1 MGQTQPKTDTAT
13 ESESQGR
20 VDELR
25 FCVVADW
32 HGAHEP
38 FSQLAS
44 RLIEERPEFV
54 LVPGDLVNAKGDD
67 SAPWEQF
74 FSGIRPLLD
83 AGIVYYPVPGNHDF
97 DGDIAAAQ
105 QQWIKRLNLPGDQ
118 FFYSF
123 DESHA
128 HFTGLCVTSKML
140 HDEFDL
146 PEGRMTQFQ
155 WFQGDL
161 ESSRDAR
168 WRFIFHHEPG
178 AAFCRLSAPE
188 DGAGTPDVSESV
200 EPLAWREGV
209 DLIFRGH
216 QHLYERTYPVNPSG
230 KVRDDRRGVV
240 LITVGG
246 GNINY
251 RPIDPMDAV
260 PRWFDAVISVH
271 QMHYL
276 TIQLAGDRLEAE
288 AKNLDGE
295 VFDRFTIR
303 KLPDGS
309 RDWEGLPPTPVF
321 LVENQT
327 QPLRMP

>member
-1 MGQTQPKTDTAT
+1 MGQTQPKTDTTT

-38 FSQLAS
+38 FSQLAN

-54 LVPGDLVNAKGDD
+54 LVPGDLVNAKGGD

-74 FSGIRPLLD
+74 FSGIHPLLD
-83 AGIVYYPVPGNHDF
+83 AGIVYFPVPGNHDL

-105 QQWIKRLNLPGDQ
+105 QQWIERLNLPDNQ

-123 DESHA
+123 NASHA

-155 WFQGDL
+155 WFEGDM

-168 WRFIFHHEPG
+168 
-178 AAFCRLSAPE
+178 
-188 DGAGTPDVSESV
+188 
-200 EPLAWREGV
+200 
-209 DLIFRGH
+209 
-216 QHLYERTYPVNPSG
+216 
-230 KVRDDRRGVV
+230 
-240 LITVGG
+240 
-246 GNINY
+246 
-251 RPIDPMDAV
+251 
-260 PRWFDAVISVH
+260 
-271 QMHYL
+271 
-276 TIQLAGDRLEAE
+276 
-288 AKNLDGE
+288 
-295 VFDRFTIR
+295 
-303 KLPDGS
+303 
-309 RDWEGLPPTPVF
+309 
-321 LVENQT
+321 
-327 QPLRMP
+327 